1 MQSSTAAIV
10 AWSMNNME
18 TDFSALFMLQATIAA
33 VKDWEWGYSQ
43 RTCVFQALTWSIV
56 FEVYSAH
63 TVQLLAIKWQ
73 INKDSLN
80 N

>member
-10 AWSMNNME
+10 AWSTNNME

-43 RTCVFQALTWSIV
+43 RTSVFQALACSSFVKCIV
-56 FEVYSAH
+56 H
-63 TVQLLAIKWQ
+63 IVQLL
-73 INKDSLN
+73 D
-80 N
+80 